1 MNLVDKI
8 NELFDKPKEIDYYAI
23 FSQLNMLLRSGS
35 DMPKATADIADFQDK
50 KVLGTALNNISR
62 SLRAGISTA
71 TAFSKEGIFPRIVS
85 PTIEAGEKSGH
96 LSETFFKLSELM
108 WMQHNLYSKVR
119 NALLVPKIAAV
130 LMTIMAIAYI
140 KIAIPEYVTL
150 YKDNDIPL
158 PVVVEVV
165 TNFVNALVDNWYIT
179 LLVIFV
185 GYKGFSWFVENRS
198 DIVDAFKL
206 KMPIYRDLHF
216 NFLQHQF
223 ASILSIMLSSG
234 LTEQQSLVQVSKVV
248 DNSVMSSAILK
259 VRDDILKGNSISDS
273 LKKNNADHIFDNL
286 LLASINAGEKSSS
299 VSEALDQCA
308 KYYER
313 TINNLVETVSTKLT
327 FIVMIPIGVVIV
339 AMFAFTM
346 IPMFSYITNVT
357 Q

>member
-1 MNLVDKI
+1 M
-8 NELFDKPKEIDYYAI
+8 
-23 FSQLNMLLRSGS
+23 
-35 DMPKATADIADFQDK
+35 
-50 KVLGTALNNISR
+50 
-62 SLRAGISTA
+62 
-71 TAFSKEGIFPRIVS
+71 
-85 PTIEAGEKSGH
+85 
-96 LSETFFKLSELM
+96 
-108 WMQHNLYSKVR
+108 
-119 NALLVPKIAAV
+119 
-130 LMTIMAIAYI
+130 
-140 KIAIPEYVTL
+140 
-150 YKDNDIPL
+150 

-165 TNFVNALVDNWYIT
+165 TNFVNAIVDNWYIT

-185 GYKGFSWFVENRS
+185 GYKGFGWFVENRS

>member
-8 NELFDKPKEIDYYAI
+8 NEIFDKPKEIDFYAI
-23 FSQLNMLLRSGS
+23 FSHLNLLLSSGS
-35 DMPKATADIADFQDK
+35 DMPSAVTEIATYQQK
-50 KVLGTALNNISR
+50 KVLVFALNNISR
-62 SLRAGISTA
+62 NLRAGISTGM
-71 TAFSKEGIFPRIVS
+71 AFKKESVFPRIVS
-85 PTIEAGEKSGH
+85 PTLEAGEKSGH
-96 LSETFFKLSELM
+96 LSDVCKKLSEIM
-108 WMQHNLYSKVR
+108 DMQDRLYSKVR

-130 LMTIMAIAYI
+130 MMTIMAIAYI
-140 KIAIPEYVTL
+140 KIAIPEYITL
-150 YKDNDIPL
+150 YQDNDIPL
-158 PVVVEVV
+158 PAVVVVV
-165 TNFVNALVDNWYIT
+165 TDFVNAIVDYWYIT
-179 LLVIFV
+179 LFVIFLL
-185 GYKGFSWFVENRS
+185 YKAFGWFVANRS
-198 DIVDAFKL
+198 DIVDSIKL
-206 KMPIYRDLHF
+206 KLPIYRDLHF

-234 LTEQQSLVQVSKVV
+234 LTEQQSLTQVSQVV
-248 DNSVMSSAILK
+248 DNSVMSSTILK

>member
-1 MNLVDKI
+1 M
-8 NELFDKPKEIDYYAI
+8 
-23 FSQLNMLLRSGS
+23 
-35 DMPKATADIADFQDK
+35 
-50 KVLGTALNNISR
+50 LGTALNNISR

-71 TAFSKEGIFPRIVS
+71 TAFAKEGIFPRIVS

-165 TNFVNALVDNWYIT
+165 TNFVNAIVDNWYIT

-185 GYKGFSWFVENRS
+185 GYKGFGWFVENRS

-259 VRDDILKGNSISDS
+259 VRDDI
-273 LKKNNADHIFDNL
+273 
-286 LLASINAGEKSSS
+286 
-299 VSEALDQCA
+299 
-308 KYYER
+308 
-313 TINNLVETVSTKLT
+313 
-327 FIVMIPIGVVIV
+327 
-339 AMFAFTM
+339 
-346 IPMFSYITNVT
+346 
-357 Q
+357 